1 MNNLLQ
7 AIGGAML
14 LCIPVSFVLT
24 IRKFGDMGFRD
35 FAETLVLMYL
45 CLLLTSAVGFA
56 GIAGI
61 AMMMGAFR

>member
-24 IRKFGDMGFRD
+24 IFYRPRWFRD
-35 FAETLVLMYL
+35 FVETLVIMYL
-45 CLLLTSAVGFA
+45 CLLPFTAVGFA
-56 GIAGI
+56 GVVGI
-61 AMMMGAFR
+61 AMLTGAFR